1 MNWNSDDLAALQELE
16 NAITAI
22 FRKHPDM
29 TDYVAGR
36 AYEGAFQ
43 IYRALNRGHQPKP
56 TTLRGLD
63 AEALEAVRATCERLH
78 TSGAAPLTKKT
89 DGSTPSVPLP
99 QMLEYLREL
108 QRSVEHHTVAN
119 GRQGY
124 LTFIN

>member
-16 NAITAI
+16 TTIAGI
-22 FRKHPDM
+22 FRTHPDM
-29 TDYVAGR
+29 TDYVVDR

-63 AEALEAVRATCERLH
+63 AEALEAVRATCERFH
-78 TSGAAPLTKKT
+78 TSGAAPLIKT
-89 DGSTPSVPLP
+89 TGGNTPPVPLP

-108 QRSVEHHTVAN
+108 QRSV
-119 GRQGY
+119 
-124 LTFIN
+124 